1 MNKKTIA
8 PNPQKPVE
16 RKPAGQLPSALAELS
31 EAALSGTHALPAG
44 QYGYLHCLV
53 GCGCS
58 HDGDDE

>member
-1 MNKKTIA
+1 MNKKTIT

-31 EAALSGTHALPAG
+31 EATLSDTHALPAG
-44 QYGYLHCLV
+44 TAIHLYCS
-53 GCGCS
+53 CDRCS